1 MSILSLDLLE
11 NLPDVY
17 MKKRII
23 PPLTLISGRSD
34 HLCKRLKE
42 WLLYETQ
49 HSTALLWLF
58 HLFCSNQY
66 FWYLCWD
73 LMLFLFFRV
82 LFSIFL
88 LNSMFTSLFWFSISH
103 ILILG
108 FLKCAECPPLHCS
121 IWYFYVWKI
130 YFGGWLFFS
139 FVFKRLS
146 QLSFYIQM
154 LVST

>member
-1 MSILSLDLLE
+1 MLPVVMCNIGIIILYLAEGYLYPILFYINISVCRLVISIDNTCFLASF
-11 NLPDVY
+11 VQ
-17 MKKRII
+17 
-23 PPLTLISGRSD
+23 T
-34 HLCKRLKE
+34 
-42 WLLYETQ
+42 
-49 HSTALLWLF
+49 ST
-58 HLFCSNQY
+58 

-73 LMLFLFFRV
+73 LLLFLFFHV